1 MGIQP
6 LPDRKLPVGFT
17 NGAPQNYYA
26 DYWQSLDANTRAL
39 LASVGGLPSSSQLL
53 GINLQIASYVLVL
66 GDAGFTIEMNAAGA
80 NTLTVPPNSSV
91 AFPLKTFINF
101 VQVGAGQ
108 TTLTPGLGVTL
119 HGPGGALKTAVQWAM
134 GTMYQRA
141 TDEWVAGGRLTV

>member
-1 MGIQP
+1 VALQP
-6 LPDRKLPVGFT
+6 LPDRKLPVGFA
-17 NGAPQNYYA
+17 NSAPQNYYA

-53 GINLQIASYVLVL
+53 GINPQTASYVLVL
-66 GDAGFTIEMNAAGA
+66 GDAGFTIEMNVAGA
-80 NTLTVPPNSSV
+80 NTLTFPPGV
-91 AFPLKTFINF
+91 FPVKTFINF

-119 HGPGGALKTAVQWAM
+119 HGVGGALKTAGQWAM
-134 GTMYQRA
+134 GTAYQRA